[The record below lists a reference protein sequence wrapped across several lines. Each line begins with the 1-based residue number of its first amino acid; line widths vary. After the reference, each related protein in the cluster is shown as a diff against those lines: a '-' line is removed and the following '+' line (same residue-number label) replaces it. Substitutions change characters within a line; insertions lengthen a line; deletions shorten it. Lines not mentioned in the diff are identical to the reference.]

1 MMNKQYAQNLTIQ
14 SLIDSMPVIPSDISS
29 EQRASFMYSL
39 QDLVHHALS
48 ILLKDELQLF
58 ASVYASWTF
67 LIQKNPQFIS
77 AKKLYG
83 QLKSLIKKQI
93 YDDIT
98 LNSAIECVTLI
109 LHILHGDI
117 VQSNVAIH
125 SNEDFTNIYQEDHL
139 SFFRGIILSIDNSSH
154 HNERAISELVCENID
169 GYIITITL
177 FDSLA
182 IQSMNFWI
190 GATVHLFSLHKNQ
203 KKDHNFYSGTHT
215 LMVLEPDILVS
226 VTEIAE
232 CVQQNAP
239 KGIVAVYFLK
249 KFLDKSSSKA
259 MLSGTIIGNWLD
271 ELLAKSA
278 PDSISNIFYK
288 SLKYKPLLTLS
299 IFDNEQESHDLLKEI
314 EDLSV
319 SMQEQKQLISAD
331 FITTEAAFLSPAF
344 GLNGRLD
351 ILLEYQDNPLHK
363 TIIELKSGRTPSIDH
378 SVMYDNHFVIKTGA
392 WPNHTAQVAC
402 YNLLLD
408 SAFPGRSGDSRLLYA
423 KANDFPLRNVPNIFP
438 AKRDVL
444 SIRNSII
451 AIEHAIMQRRFQVF
465 EHLFH
470 VTTIDSLP
478 SFMQVEAG
486 VLSRQYFSLQKI
498 ETLYVLALISFIM
511 REHFVARTGTHT
523 RKGFSSLWHEQLNFK
538 QESMMAIGYLNIK
551 LDDSEWETMH
561 LELTR
566 TSDSAVFTS
575 IRQGDTVILYPH
587 NKKPELG
594 EAVKGYLY
602 KGIVKSIDDYS
613 IKLGMRNKQARID
626 HLSTTDQFWAIEP
639 DNSNDSLYTGLFR
652 SIGDFIRCHAD
663 KKELILGIKKP
674 ELKEFSLENIP
685 DYLHDSQRVIYTKIL
700 QSNDY
705 FLVQG
710 PPGTGKTSSLI
721 KSIVETLYHQTDENV
736 LLTAYTNRAVDE
748 LCHMLNGAHIPFIR
762 LGSKDST
769 HFQEHTVYSIV
780 DEYGIEG
787 LRNSIHNNRVC
798 VSTVSSLQT
807 NSEIFDLKTFSTV
820 IIDEAAQLLE
830 PQVLGIISKVKRFIM
845 IGDEKQLPAIV
856 QQDARGALLN
866 NPLLESIECTD
877 LRLSLFERLLLIC
890 KKNEWNHA
898 FDMLHYQGRM
908 HHDINTYISKEFYD
922 NALRIMNSSQLIQHD
937 ESILTTYNRIHWIAS
952 DTESIPKIHRKEA
965 EKAVELAIEILDK
978 TTQKKTDIVG
988 IIAPFKAQIALIQQ
1002 LIPHSYKQWIT
1013 VDTVER
1019 FQGSERN
1026 IIIISLAIHNSAS
1039 LAMIESLQE
1048 IDGKWIDRKLN
1059 VAITRA
1065 KKQCIIIGNPKA
1077 LRKNSAY
1084 WDLWNYA
1091 IQSHS
1096 ISSIS

>member
-1 MMNKQYAQNLTIQ
+1 
-14 SLIDSMPVIPSDISS
+14 
-29 EQRASFMYSL
+29 
-39 QDLVHHALS
+39 
-48 ILLKDELQLF
+48 
-58 ASVYASWTF
+58 
-67 LIQKNPQFIS
+67 
-77 AKKLYG
+77 
-83 QLKSLIKKQI
+83 
-93 YDDIT
+93 
-98 LNSAIECVTLI
+98 
-109 LHILHGDI
+109 
-117 VQSNVAIH
+117 
-125 SNEDFTNIYQEDHL
+125 
-139 SFFRGIILSIDNSSH
+139 
-154 HNERAISELVCENID
+154 
-169 GYIITITL
+169 
-177 FDSLA
+177 
-182 IQSMNFWI
+182 
-190 GATVHLFSLHKNQ
+190 
-203 KKDHNFYSGTHT
+203 
-215 LMVLEPDILVS
+215 
-226 VTEIAE
+226 
-232 CVQQNAP
+232 
-239 KGIVAVYFLK
+239 
-249 KFLDKSSSKA
+249 
-259 MLSGTIIGNWLD
+259 
-271 ELLAKSA
+271 
-278 PDSISNIFYK
+278 
-288 SLKYKPLLTLS
+288 
-299 IFDNEQESHDLLKEI
+299 
-314 EDLSV
+314 
-319 SMQEQKQLISAD
+319 
-331 FITTEAAFLSPAF
+331 
-344 GLNGRLD
+344 
-351 ILLEYQDNPLHK
+351 
-363 TIIELKSGRTPSIDH
+363 
-378 SVMYDNHFVIKTGA
+378 
-392 WPNHTAQVAC
+392 
-402 YNLLLD
+402 
-408 SAFPGRSGDSRLLYA
+408 
-423 KANDFPLRNVPNIFP
+423 
-438 AKRDVL
+438 
-444 SIRNSII
+444 
-451 AIEHAIMQRRFQVF
+451 
-465 EHLFH
+465 
-470 VTTIDSLP
+470 
-478 SFMQVEAG
+478 
-486 VLSRQYFSLQKI
+486 
-498 ETLYVLALISFIM
+498 
-511 REHFVARTGTHT
+511 
-523 RKGFSSLWHEQLNFK
+523 
-538 QESMMAIGYLNIK
+538 
-551 LDDSEWETMH
+551 MH

-566 TSDSAVFTS
+566 TSHSAVFTS
-575 IRQGDTVILYPH
+575 IREGDTVILYPH
-587 NKKPELG
+587 NKQPELG

-602 KGIVKSIDDYS
+602 KGIVKSIDDDC
-613 IKLGMRNKQARID
+613 IKLGIRNKQARID

-652 SIGDFIRCHAD
+652 SIGDFIRCSSE

-685 DYLHDSQRVIYTKIL
+685 NYLHDSQKEIYKKIL

-721 KSIVETLYHQTDENV
+721 KSIVETLYYQTDENL

-769 HFQEHTVYSIV
+769 HFQEQTVYSIV

-787 LRNSIHNNRVC
+787 LRNSIHHNRVY

-877 LRLSLFERLLLIC
+877 LRLSLFERLLILC

-908 HHDINTYISKEFYD
+908 HHDINSYISKEFYD
-922 NALRIMNSSQLIQHD
+922 NALRIMNSNQLIQHD

-952 DTESIPKIHRKEA
+952 DTESIPKIHRREA

-978 TTQKKTDIVG
+978 TTQKKTDLIG

-1019 FQGSERN
+1019 FQGSERD
-1026 IIIISLAIHNSAS
+1026 IIIISLAIHQSAS

-1048 IDGKWIDRKLN
+1048 IDGTWIDRKLN

-1084 WDLWNYA
+1084 WNLWNYA